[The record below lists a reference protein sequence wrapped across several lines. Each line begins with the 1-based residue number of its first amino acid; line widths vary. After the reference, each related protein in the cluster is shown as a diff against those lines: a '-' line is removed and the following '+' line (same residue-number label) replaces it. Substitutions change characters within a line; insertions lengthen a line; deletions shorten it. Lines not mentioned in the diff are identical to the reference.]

1 MCYIFEKMVVQGL
14 WPSYHHINLT
24 ERTVV
29 LWTPFF
35 CTNIHHFWVKQECFW
50 VARVLGKE
58 YFWNASKLV
67 RCQISWM
74 ITNRHQKKQSNISC
88 IPDGDVHAF
97 HHEIF
102 YLALKEFERESFL
115 ENVLF
120 FSVVCLSHSLSVV
133 LATSLLLFLCL
144 VLSCVSGSLR
154 SLRSLR
160 SHRSHRSLRS
170 LRSHGSHGSLGKK
183 ETHET

>member
-1 MCYIFEKMVVQGL
+1 
-14 WPSYHHINLT
+14 
-24 ERTVV
+24 
-29 LWTPFF
+29 
-35 CTNIHHFWVKQECFW
+35 
-50 VARVLGKE
+50 
-58 YFWNASKLV
+58 
-67 RCQISWM
+67 M
-74 ITNRHQKKQSNISC
+74 ITNRQQKRQSNTSC

-97 HHEIF
+97 HHKISC
-102 YLALKEFERESFL
+102 LALKEFERESFL
-115 ENVLF
+115 ENVLL

-170 LRSHGSHGSLGKK
+170 LRSLRSHGSHGSHGSLGKK

>member
-1 MCYIFEKMVVQGL
+1 
-14 WPSYHHINLT
+14 
-24 ERTVV
+24 
-29 LWTPFF
+29 
-35 CTNIHHFWVKQECFW
+35 
-50 VARVLGKE
+50 
-58 YFWNASKLV
+58 
-67 RCQISWM
+67 M
-74 ITNRHQKKQSNISC
+74 ITNRQQKRQSNTSC

-97 HHEIF
+97 HHKISC
-102 YLALKEFERESFL
+102 LALKEFERESFL
-115 ENVLF
+115 ENVLL

-170 LRSHGSHGSLGKK
+170 HGSHGSLGKK
-183 ETHET
+183 ETHETHET